1 MATTRF
7 GGWSTDR
14 TYDMDAGSISFKWE
28 QHSQELILAVEN
40 YMGGKLSIAGITFH
54 DLHTLNHILEEF
66 LGEMWKPD
74 DEI

>member
-14 TYDMDAGSISFKWE
+14 SYDMDAGSISFKWE

-40 YMGGKLSIAGITFH
+40 YMGGKLSIAGVTFH
-54 DLHTLNHILEEF
+54 NLHTLNHILEEF

>member
-40 YMGGKLSIAGITFH
+40 YMGGKLSIAGVTFH

>member
-28 QHSQELILAVEN
+28 QHSQELVLAVEN
-40 YMGGKLSIAGITFH
+40 YMGGKLSIAGVTFH